1 MGTSEKQKVADLI
14 CHAVETA
21 DKHYYIRNKLEG
33 APETAKIVRGIFFGE
48 KQRSE
53 SATLLQSETE
63 QNTPNEATCMTP
75 VKGMRCIPAGA
86 NTQGLSTPKRRYPE
100 DGEIK
105 IHDTVRTR
113 TSLRE

>member
-21 DKHYYIRNKLEG
+21 YKHYYIRKKLES
-33 APETAKIVRGIFFGE
+33 APEAAKIVRGIFFGE
-48 KQRSE
+48 KQRSS

-75 VKGMRCIPAGA
+75 VKEMPCIPAGG
-86 NTQGLSTPKRRYPE
+86 NTHGLSTPKRWYPGDE
-100 DGEIK
+100 EIK
-105 IHDTVRTR
+105 IHDTIPTR